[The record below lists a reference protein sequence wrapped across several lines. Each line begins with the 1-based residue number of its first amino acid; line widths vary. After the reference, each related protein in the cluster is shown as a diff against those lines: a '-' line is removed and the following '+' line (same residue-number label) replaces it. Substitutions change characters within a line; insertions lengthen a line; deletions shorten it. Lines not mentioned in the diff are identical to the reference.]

1 MAPLHHSP
9 IDAQKYD
16 LIALSGAPRTSFLG
30 VRLSL
35 RNGSEFS
42 EFASASVA
50 NPHPGDQNGF
60 GNHVEELV
68 SVGR

>member
-16 LIALSGAPRTSFLG
+16 LIALSGAPRTSFSG

-35 RNGSEFS
+35 LRNSSEFS
-42 EFASASVA
+42 EFASFF
-50 NPHPGDQNGF
+50 GDDTF
-60 GNHVEELV
+60 K
-68 SVGR
+68 